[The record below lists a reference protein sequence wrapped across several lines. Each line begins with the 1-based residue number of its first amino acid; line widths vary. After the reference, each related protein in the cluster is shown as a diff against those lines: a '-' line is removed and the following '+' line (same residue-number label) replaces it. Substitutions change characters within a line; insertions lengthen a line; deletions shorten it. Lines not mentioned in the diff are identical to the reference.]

1 MQLSTHIYVGL
12 MSNVYTFIIQV
23 IENVPQYTL
32 TAFIGKFIR
41 VMIIKLNITL

>member
-12 MSNVYTFIIQV
+12 MSNVYTIIIQV
-23 IENVPQYTL
+23 IENVRRYNL

-41 VMIIKLNITL
+41 EKIIKLNFN